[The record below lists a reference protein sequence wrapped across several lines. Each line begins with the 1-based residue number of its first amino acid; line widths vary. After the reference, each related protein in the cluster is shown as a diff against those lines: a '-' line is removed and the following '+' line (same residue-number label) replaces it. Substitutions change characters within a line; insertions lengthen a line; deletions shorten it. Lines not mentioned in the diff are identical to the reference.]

1 MAGKDLKIHLSEEQ
15 FVEIYYLKDLRQ
27 KLENTANDIKN
38 LLSKMTIQCRDNPE
52 KKLKTKKYDEIP
64 LQSAEFKC
72 KLSDMKFVKV
82 CELESHVKT
91 KHMKNLLFKYVR
103 IFF

>member
-15 FVEIYYLKDLRQ
+15 FDEIYYLKDLRQ

-38 LLSKMTIQCRDNPE
+38 LLSKIMIQCRDNPK

-72 KLSDMKFVKV
+72 KLCDKKFVKV
-82 CELESHVKT
+82 CELESHET
-91 KHMKNLLFKYVR
+91 Y
-103 IFF
+103 